1 MQILIA
7 EDEAV
12 SRRMLAHF
20 LANWGY
26 EVVEARDG
34 EEAWEKLQQE
44 NAPKLAIL
52 DWMMPGIDG
61 IEVCR
66 RLRAAERPYTYVLLL
81 TARQERQD
89 VLFGLDSGADDYLTK
104 PVDVAQLRARL
115 GVGKRIIDLQQRLI
129 EAYEAKR
136 FEATHDSLT
145 GLWNRAAV
153 LGFLEGELTRSERD
167 NTNVAVVIADIDFFK
182 QVNDTYGHLAGD
194 AVLREVARR
203 LDAGV
208 RTYEWAGRY
217 GGEEFLVVASR
228 CTPEE
233 TGGLAE
239 RLRLRVSSEPVLWGG
254 QEINVSTSLG
264 VATTDQLGELNGD
277 ALLKAADSALY
288 LAKRNGRNRVEVYI
302 PAAISTVENDRG
314 KTL

>member
-1 MQILIA
+1 
-7 EDEAV
+7 
-12 SRRMLAHF
+12 
-20 LANWGY
+20 
-26 EVVEARDG
+26 
-34 EEAWEKLQQE
+34 
-44 NAPKLAIL
+44 
-52 DWMMPGIDG
+52 
-61 IEVCR
+61 
-66 RLRAAERPYTYVLLL
+66 
-81 TARQERQD
+81 
-89 VLFGLDSGADDYLTK
+89 LDSGADDYLTK